1 MLHTPGGE
9 IVLNGDVC
17 GVVHRGRFSSSTNL
31 RNSVHGTD
39 RDTALFSR
47 AHPLNGCDA
56 GCYGANL
63 QPDAEWIAQIAENS
77 AI

>member
-17 GVVHRGRFSSSTNL
+17 GVVHREQFSSSTYL
-31 RNSVHGTD
+31 RNSVSGTD
-39 RDTALFSR
+39 RDTSLFPC
-47 AHPLNGCDA
+47 AHPPNGCDA
-56 GCYGANL
+56 GYYGANL